1 MQSRRRRQGSAPS
14 HRPEKQIPDVS
25 YTNSSLSFSRSGQ
38 IQQKRRFVLPLYHAK
53 LLNCDY
59 RIARFAPFGKRKTD
73 FFAFC
78 PQTAPFR
85 WGFRCI
91 CTNDRVRSFPSSPEA
106 PLLGELLSDSETE
119 RLYEG
124 EPDREPQRNRTSP
137 SRLRRATSPIEGR
150 HWQAGQAHAGRAK
163 FDFIG
168 NSSALLQRA
177 AASGQYP
184 LSSCCGS
191 L

>member
-1 MQSRRRRQGSAPS
+1 MSA
-14 HRPEKQIPDVS
+14 
-25 YTNSSLSFSRSGQ
+25 
-38 IQQKRRFVLPLYHAK
+38 
-53 LLNCDY
+53 
-59 RIARFAPFGKRKTD
+59 FGKRKTD

-150 HWQAGQAHAGRAK
+150 PWHTVKPCLFARGSPTRGAGAKRLRGCTKDSLPVSRSRAGKARLCSLFLCPSLEYRRKPSKREKIGFPLAK
-163 FDFIG
+163 RGKTRYSIVTV
-168 NSSALLQRA
+168 
-177 AASGQYP
+177 
-184 LSSCCGS
+184 
-191 L
+191 